1 MVNAHIDSVM
11 ALSEPFKVT
20 TYDFGKET
28 ITSRI
33 RSQIPVMLQHRQT
46 PPPNETYSLNRKL
59 SGCFLLCANLNS
71 RVNCA
76 ELLSEVA

>member
-11 ALSEPFKVT
+11 ALSEPFKVE

-33 RSQIPVMLQHRQT
+33 RAQIPIMLQHRRT

-59 SGCFLLCANLNS
+59 SGCFLLCASLNS
-71 RVNCA
+71 RISCA
-76 ELLSEVA
+76 QIFTDLA